1 MSDYNRIMGTQL
13 QLSGQEV
20 LVALSEMQMDKD
32 EISLQGVSYH
42 IRQRIEMPA
51 FLSRSSGYPGALM
64 ILPDSSHLEELSR
77 RVNEAFAGKVTY
89 NVMYYYDYDLS
100 GEPPQTYYTAMRE
113 KILQTV
119 DRLAETSSIDTARED
134 FYQLYGSLLF
144 VGIFSFRCF

>member
-1 MSDYNRIMGTQL
+1 
-13 QLSGQEV
+13 
-20 LVALSEMQMDKD
+20 
-32 EISLQGVSYH
+32 
-42 IRQRIEMPA
+42 
-51 FLSRSSGYPGALM
+51 M

-77 RVNEAFAGKVTY
+77 RVNEAFAGEVTY

-144 VGIFSFRCF
+144 VGIFFVSLFLIATVLIIYYKQITEGFDDRDRFVSCARWE